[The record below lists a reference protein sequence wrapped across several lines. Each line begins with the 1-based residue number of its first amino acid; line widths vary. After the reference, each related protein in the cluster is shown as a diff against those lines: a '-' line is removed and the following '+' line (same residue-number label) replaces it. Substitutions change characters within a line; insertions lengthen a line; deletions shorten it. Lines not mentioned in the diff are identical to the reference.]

1 LVSLGNNIFNYWKIQ
16 GAKVQRGLVYSLP
29 QEGIE
34 PRSIYYYGVTA
45 APALRPRVHVSY
57 VPHSIIGLP

>member
-1 LVSLGNNIFNYWKIQ
+1 MSLGNNIFNYWKIQ

-29 QEGIE
+29 REGIE